1 MLRPSRE
8 GTAVTSPNAFRAE
21 LQRLRADRHAR
32 PDDPPGHSDAPGHPD
47 SLDSPYPLELG
58 PASVYEAVTRQM
70 VESLTGD
77 IRDIKGRLN
86 TLFFMLIGGIMLEIA
101 IRIISP

>member
-1 MLRPSRE
+1 MPRPSSAE
-8 GTAVTSPNAFRAE
+8 TAATSSDAFRAQ
-21 LQRLRADRHAR
+21 LQCFRAPRE
-32 PDDPPGHSDAPGHPD
+32 DDPANAPGQ
-47 SLDSPYPLELG
+47 LDLG

-70 VESLTGD
+70 VESLAGD

>member
-1 MLRPSRE
+1 MPHPPRRA
-8 GTAVTSPNAFRAE
+8 TAGTSPDAFRIE
-21 LQRLRADRHAR
+21 LQRLRADRT
-32 PDDPPGHSDAPGHPD
+32 PSPVDLDA
-47 SLDSPYPLELG
+47 PYPLDLG
-58 PASVYEAVTRQM
+58 PASVHEAVTRQM
-70 VESLTGD
+70 VESLSGD

>member
-1 MLRPSRE
+1 MPRPSNE
-8 GTAVTSPNAFRAE
+8 SAAVTSPDAFRAE
-21 LQRLRADRHAR
+21 LQHLRARRVEAA
-32 PDDPPGHSDAPGHPD
+32 DAPDP
-47 SLDSPYPLELG
+47 LDLG

-70 VESLTGD
+70 VESLAGD

>member
-1 MLRPSRE
+1 MPRPSSE
-8 GTAVTSPNAFRAE
+8 GVTVTSRDAFRAE
-21 LQRLRADRHAR
+21 LQRLRADAA
-32 PDDPPGHSDAPGHPD
+32 DAPDP
-47 SLDSPYPLELG
+47 LDLG

-70 VESLTGD
+70 VESLAGD
-77 IRDIKGRLN
+77 IRDIKSRLN

>member
-1 MLRPSRE
+1 MPRPSSSE
-8 GTAVTSPNAFRAE
+8 TAATPSDAFRAE
-21 LQRLRADRHAR
+21 LQYLRADRVR
-32 PDDPPGHSDAPGHPD
+32 REDDPADASGP
-47 SLDSPYPLELG
+47 LDLG

-70 VESLTGD
+70 VESLAAD